1 MERTSNVTRF
11 RPQILVA
18 VVAIAVLGLGLF
30 IVRGAIGHHVALWL
44 RPATPK
50 LQEDAVITK
59 ASSSVEESA
68 QSVDC
73 SKGRC
78 LALTFDDGPNP
89 VATPMI
95 LDILERQQVP
105 ATFFVVGT
113 RAATQGATLRRMYL
127 DGNEIGNHSWS
138 HANMSTLS
146 TDQVMAQINQ
156 TQSAVVLAGVPAPR
170 LFRPPYGAV
179 SNTMRTV
186 IPMTFAMW
194 NIDPLDW
201 QERDPNKVR
210 DRILAEAKP
219 GGVVDMHDIYLT
231 TAQALES
238 AIIELKK
245 QYHLVT
251 YSQLFN
257 LQAGQRGE
265 YFGR

>member
-1 MERTSNVTRF
+1 MNHTPNATSF
-11 RPQILVA
+11 RPQIAVA
-18 VVAIAVLGLGLF
+18 CFAMAIF
-30 IVRGAIGHHVALWL
+30 AIGVFFARSTIQQIATNWL
-44 RPATPK
+44 RPASPA
-50 LQEDAVITK
+50 LQHDAVIKKTPQVLD
-59 ASSSVEESA
+59 AA
-68 QSVDC
+68 PTVDC
-73 SKGRC
+73 SKMRC

-89 VATPMI
+89 IATPMI
-95 LDILERQQVP
+95 LDILERQHVQ

-113 RAATQGATLRRMYL
+113 RAATQGAILRRMYA

-138 HANMSTLS
+138 HANMSVMS
-146 TDQVMAQINQ
+146 ADQISAQINQ
-156 TQSAVVLAGVPAPR
+156 TQAAVSAANIPAPR

-179 SNTMRTV
+179 SQTMRNT

-201 QERDPNKVR
+201 DEKDPNKVK
-210 DRILAEAKP
+210 DRILTEVKP
-219 GGVVDMHDIYLT
+219 GGVLDLHDIYVT
-231 TAQALES
+231 TAQALEPT
-238 AIIELKK
+238 IIELKK